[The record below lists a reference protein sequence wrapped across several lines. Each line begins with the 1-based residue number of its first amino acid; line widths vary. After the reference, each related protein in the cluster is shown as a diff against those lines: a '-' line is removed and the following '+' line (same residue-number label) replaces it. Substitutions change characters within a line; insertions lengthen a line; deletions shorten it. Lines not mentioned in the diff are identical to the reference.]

1 MKKKEKAKSLGS
13 FTILKEKREEYVR
26 MDVDM
31 SNSFRSF
38 LLKEGKKA
46 AKENEEFY
54 VNLGFNAF
62 LIKYLEKKPLKD
74 KKS

>member
-13 FTILKEKREEYVR
+13 FTILKEKREEYVK

-31 SNSFRSF
+31 SDSFRSF

-62 LIKYLEKKPLKD
+62 LRKYLEKKPLKD